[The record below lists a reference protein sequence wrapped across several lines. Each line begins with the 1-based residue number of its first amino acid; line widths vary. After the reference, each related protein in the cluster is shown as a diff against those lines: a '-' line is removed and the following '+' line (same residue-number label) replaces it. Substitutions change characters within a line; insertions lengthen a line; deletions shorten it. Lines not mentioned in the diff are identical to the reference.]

1 MKVAPELKDF
11 KNFLWMIWR
20 HLLLPDPT
28 PIQYDIADFMQ
39 NGPKRSVVEAFRGIG
54 KSWICSAFV
63 VHQLYLDPSK
73 NILVVSASKT
83 RSDDFSTFTLRLIN
97 EIPLLQHLRPKAD
110 QRFSK
115 IAFDVGLA
123 PPAHA
128 PSVKSLGITSMLT
141 GSRADII
148 VADDIE
154 VPNNSMTQGMRDKL
168 DEQVKEFDAILKPEG
183 DVRVIFL
190 GTPQCED
197 TIYSK
202 LQKRGYTA
210 RIWPSQYPS
219 HEKAHQLYDNS
230 LAPYIVERITEEN
243 IGHSTEPTRFPD
255 TDLEE
260 RRLSYGNS
268 GYALQ
273 YLLNPRLSD
282 ADRYPLKINDLIVT
296 NIDSE
301 LAPQKLIYAQTPDN
315 EYRDLPCVGFN
326 GDRFY
331 RPESRVGDMIPYTG
345 SVLAIDPSGRGRD
358 ETGYAVCKMLNGFIY
373 TPECGGIK
381 GGYEKPTLIELA
393 NIAKRNQVN
402 KVIIEANMGDGMFT
416 ELLKPILHGI
426 YPCGIEEVRHT
437 RASGGKEQRVIDT
450 LEPVLA
456 QHKLVID
463 PQVIKH
469 DYNTIQAYPVE
480 QKATYSLFYQL
491 SRITKDRGSLVH
503 DDRLEAL
510 AMGVNYWV
518 QAMAQDPEKKMQ
530 AHKKKLLDRELKDFI
545 RMAQGRKKGQRKAS
559 WITI

>member
-1 MKVAPELKDF
+1 MNVAPELKDF
-11 KNFLWMIWR
+11 KNFLCLIWR

-168 DEQVKEFDAILKPEG
+168 DEQVKEFDAILKPQG

-219 HEKAHQLYDNS
+219 HEKAHQLYDNA
-230 LAPYIVERITEEN
+230 LAPFIVEGISDKT
-243 IGHSTEPTRFPD
+243 IGNSTEPTRFPNA
-255 TDLEE
+255 DLEE

-273 YLLNPRLSD
+273 FLLNPRLSD

-301 LAPQKLIYAQTPDN
+301 LAPQKLSTHKHQTTN
-315 EYRDLPCVGFN
+315 TVTCR
-326 GDRFY
+326 
-331 RPESRVGDMIPYTG
+331 
-345 SVLAIDPSGRGRD
+345 VLALMVTDSTD
-358 ETGYAVCKMLNGFIY
+358 L
-373 TPECGGIK
+373 
-381 GGYEKPTLIELA
+381 
-393 NIAKRNQVN
+393 
-402 KVIIEANMGDGMFT
+402 
-416 ELLKPILHGI
+416 
-426 YPCGIEEVRHT
+426 
-437 RASGGKEQRVIDT
+437 RAESVT
-450 LEPVLA
+450 
-456 QHKLVID
+456 
-463 PQVIKH
+463 
-469 DYNTIQAYPVE
+469 
-480 QKATYSLFYQL
+480 
-491 SRITKDRGSLVH
+491 
-503 DDRLEAL
+503 
-510 AMGVNYWV
+510 
-518 QAMAQDPEKKMQ
+518 
-530 AHKKKLLDRELKDFI
+530 
-545 RMAQGRKKGQRKAS
+545 
-559 WITI
+559 